1 MTDCLACTEACDQAL
16 NPCGHYF
23 HIQCIIRTGKAICPA
38 CTNAIVLTFD
48 EQEQLQEHAERIRR
62 ENQEQREQED
72 REVAINLA
80 RGHQNQPR
88 RRVDAV
94 INRTEVIFE
103 PFRPLP
109 RDELMMALFNFTYGI
124 EQGVAEATVNRAVFR
139 VYELTQELRELGIEL
154 EMETSQ
160 ILDLMN
166 LITSS

>member
-1 MTDCLACTEACDQAL
+1 MSDCLACTEPCENDL
-16 NPCGHYF
+16 EPCGHSF
-23 HIQCIIRTGKAICPA
+23 HKECIIRTGKAICPA
-38 CTNAIVLTFD
+38 CTIPIILTTD

-72 REVAINLA
+72 REVAINIA
-80 RGHQNQPR
+80 RGQQNQHR

-94 INRTEVIFE
+94 INRSEVIFE
-103 PFRPLP
+103 QFRPLP
-109 RDELMMALFNFTYGI
+109 RDELMMALFNFTYAI
-124 EQGVAEATVNRAVFR
+124 EQGQQEVTVNRAVFR